1 MVNILS
7 LKLDQI
13 INALRDGIE
22 VLVLKWDKIE
32 GQNKTAE
39 KLIQNII
46 ERLKKSLMEAHKI
59 EELIK

>member
-13 INALRDGIE
+13 INSLRDGIE